1 MTPAI
6 KTVVAAIMAAAVIFA
21 LVWLH
26 NTLAERHYQ
35 PTIDS
40 LNNTL
45 GSMKQHNANLTA
57 RLQAQNA
64 VIASM
69 AVQSEKD
76 KQRIAELEKTAQR
89 DAGEEYGKANEVL
102 QERTTGSDVC
112 RAASDAFDAELR
124 KEREKRES

>member
-1 MTPAI
+1 MLTPTV
-6 KTVVAAIMAAAVIFA
+6 KTVVAAIMAAVIVFA

-40 LNNTL
+40 LNKTL
-45 GSMKQHNANLTA
+45 GSVKQHNANLTA
-57 RLQAQNA
+57 QVQAQNDA
-64 VIASM
+64 IASM

-76 KQRIAELEKTAQR
+76 KQRIAELEKKAQR
-89 DAGEEYGKANEVL
+89 GADEEYGKANVVL
-102 QERTTGSDVC
+102 QERTVGSDVC

-124 KEREKRES
+124 KERAK

>member
-1 MTPAI
+1 MLTPAT
-6 KTVVAAIMAAAVIFA
+6 KTVVAAVMAAAVVFT

-40 LNNTL
+40 LNKTL
-45 GSMKQHNANLTA
+45 GSVKQHNTDLTSQ
-57 RLQAQNA
+57 LQAQNA
-64 VIASM
+64 AISSM

-76 KQRIAELEKTAQR
+76 KQRIAELEKAAQR
-89 DAGEEYGKANEVL
+89 GAGEEYGRANEVL
-102 QERTTGSDVC
+102 QERTTGTDVC

-124 KEREKRES
+124 KERAK

>member
-1 MTPAI
+1 MLTPTV

-40 LNNTL
+40 LNKTL
-45 GSMKQHNANLTA
+45 GSVKQHNANLTA
-57 RLQAQNA
+57 WVQAQNA
-64 VIASM
+64 AIASM

-76 KQRIAELEKTAQR
+76 KQRIAELEEKAHR
-89 DAGEEYGKANEVL
+89 GAGKEYGKANEVL
-102 QERTTGSDVC
+102 QERTVGADVC

-124 KEREKRES
+124 KERAK

>member
-6 KTVVAAIMAAAVIFA
+6 KTVMAAIMAAVVVFA

-40 LNNTL
+40 LNKTL
-45 GSMKQHNANLTA
+45 GSVKQHNANLTA
-57 RLQAQNA
+57 QLQAQNA

-76 KQRIAELEKTAQR
+76 KQRIAELEKAAQR
-89 DAGEEYGKANEVL
+89 GAGEEYGRANEVL

-124 KEREKRES
+124 KERAK

>member
-6 KTVVAAIMAAAVIFA
+6 KTVVVAIMAAAVIFA

-40 LNNTL
+40 LNKTL
-45 GSMKQHNANLTA
+45 GSVKQYNANLTA
-57 RLQAQNA
+57 QLQAQNA

-76 KQRIAELEKTAQR
+76 RQRIAELEKAAQR
-89 DAGEEYGKANEVL
+89 GAGEEYGKANEVL

-112 RAASDAFDAELR
+112 LAASDAFDAELR
-124 KEREKRES
+124 KERAK

>member
-26 NTLAERHYQ
+26 NSLAERHYQ
-35 PTIDS
+35 PTIDI
-40 LNNTL
+40 LNKTL
-45 GSMKQHNANLTA
+45 GSVKQHNANLTA
-57 RLQAQNA
+57 KLQAQNA

-76 KQRIAELEKTAQR
+76 KQRIAELEKKAQR

-124 KEREKRES
+124 KERAK

>member
-6 KTVVAAIMAAAVIFA
+6 KTVVAAIMAAAVVFV

-40 LNNTL
+40 LNKTL
-45 GSMKQHNANLTA
+45 GSVKQHNTNLTA
-57 RLQAQNA
+57 QLQAQNA

-69 AVQSEKD
+69 AVQSKKD
-76 KQRIAELEKTAQR
+76 KQRIAELEKAAQR
-89 DAGEEYGKANEVL
+89 GAGEEYSRANEVL
-102 QERTTGSDVC
+102 QERTVGSDVC

-124 KEREKRES
+124 KERAK

>member
-6 KTVVAAIMAAAVIFA
+6 KTVVAAIMAAVIVFA

-26 NTLAERHYQ
+26 NMLAERHYQ

-40 LNNTL
+40 LNKTL
-45 GSMKQHNANLTA
+45 GSVKQHNANLTA
-57 RLQAQNA
+57 QLQAQNA
-64 VIASM
+64 AIAAM

-76 KQRIAELEKTAQR
+76 TQRIAELEKKAQR
-89 DAGEEYGKANEVL
+89 DAGEEYGRANEVL
-102 QERTTGSDVC
+102 QERTTGTDVC

-124 KEREKRES
+124 KERAK

>member
-1 MTPAI
+1 MLTPTV
-6 KTVVAAIMAAAVIFA
+6 KTVVAAITAAAVIFA

-26 NTLAERHYQ
+26 NSLAERHYQ

-40 LNNTL
+40 LNASL
-45 GSMKQHNANLTA
+45 GSVKQHNANLTA
-57 RLQAQNA
+57 QLQAQNA
-64 VIASM
+64 AIASM

-76 KQRIAELEKTAQR
+76 KQRIAELEKAAQR
-89 DAGEEYGKANEVL
+89 GAGEEYGRANEVL

-124 KEREKRES
+124 KERAK

>member
-6 KTVVAAIMAAAVIFA
+6 KTVVAAIMAAVVIFA

-40 LNNTL
+40 LNKTL
-45 GSMKQHNANLTA
+45 GSVKQHNANLTA
-57 RLQAQNA
+57 QLQAQNA
-64 VIASM
+64 AIAAM

-76 KQRIAELEKTAQR
+76 KQRIADLEKAAQR
-89 DAGEEYGKANEVL
+89 GAGEEYGRANEVL
-102 QERTTGSDVC
+102 QERTTGSDIC
-112 RAASDAFDAELR
+112 RAASDAFDVELR
-124 KEREKRES
+124 KERAK

>member
-1 MTPAI
+1 MTLAI

-26 NTLAERHYQ
+26 NSLAERHYQ

-40 LNNTL
+40 LNKTL
-45 GSMKQHNANLTA
+45 GSVKQHNSNLTA
-57 RLQAQNA
+57 QLQAQNA

-76 KQRIAELEKTAQR
+76 KQRITELEKAAQR
-89 DAGEEYGKANEVL
+89 GAGEEYGKANEVL

-124 KEREKRES
+124 KERAK

>member
-1 MTPAI
+1 MLTPAI
-6 KTVVAAIMAAAVIFA
+6 KTVVTAIMAAAVIFA

-26 NTLAERHYQ
+26 NSLAERHYQ

-40 LNNTL
+40 LNKTL
-45 GSMKQHNANLTA
+45 GSVKQHNANLTA
-57 RLQAQNA
+57 QLQAQNA

-76 KQRIAELEKTAQR
+76 KQRIAELEKAAQR
-89 DAGEEYGKANEVL
+89 GAGEEYGKANEVL

-124 KEREKRES
+124 KERAK

>member
-6 KTVVAAIMAAAVIFA
+6 KTVVAAIMAAAVIFV

-40 LNNTL
+40 LNKTL
-45 GSMKQHNANLTA
+45 GSVKQHNANLTA
-57 RLQAQNA
+57 QLLAQNA

-69 AVQSEKD
+69 AAQSEKD

-89 DAGEEYGKANEVL
+89 GAGEEYGKANEVL

-112 RAASDAFDAELR
+112 RAARDAFDAELR
-124 KEREKRES
+124 KERAK

>member
-6 KTVVAAIMAAAVIFA
+6 KTVVAAIMAAAVVFV

-40 LNNTL
+40 LNKTL
-45 GSMKQHNANLTA
+45 GSVKQHNTNLTA
-57 RLQAQNA
+57 QLQAQNA

-69 AVQSEKD
+69 AVQSKKD
-76 KQRIAELEKTAQR
+76 KQRIAELEKAAQR
-89 DAGEEYGKANEVL
+89 GAGEEYSRANEVL
-102 QERTTGSDVC
+102 QERTVGSDVC
-112 RAASDAFDAELR
+112 RAARDAFDAELR
-124 KEREKRES
+124 KERAK

>member
-6 KTVVAAIMAAAVIFA
+6 KTVVAAIMAAVVVFA

-40 LNNTL
+40 LNKTL
-45 GSMKQHNANLTA
+45 GSVKQHNANLTA
-57 RLQAQNA
+57 QLQAQNA
-64 VIASM
+64 AIASM

-76 KQRIAELEKTAQR
+76 KQRIAELEKAAQR
-89 DAGEEYGKANEVL
+89 GAGEEYGRANEVL
-102 QERTTGSDVC
+102 QERTTGTDAC

-124 KEREKRES
+124 KERAR

>member
-1 MTPAI
+1 MTPAAI

-35 PTIDS
+35 PTIDR
-40 LNNTL
+40 LNKTM
-45 GSMKQHNANLTA
+45 GSVKQHNANLTA
-57 RLQAQNA
+57 RVQAQNA

-76 KQRIAELEKTAQR
+76 KQRIAELEKTAQQG
-89 DAGEEYGKANEVL
+89 AGEEYGKANEVL
-102 QERTTGSDVC
+102 QERTTGTDVC

-124 KEREKRES
+124 KERAK